1 MMTNTMNKSNGSQF
15 GPRQRIGNKGT
26 EEMFSLRDIIDIFLD
41 NWKWFVLSVI
51 VCVGLARLYLA
62 SRSYVYQRQAV
73 MLVKDDS
80 SSPGG
85 RRSNIS
91 TDALM
96 QLNGVLAGTSVKNEV
111 YILHSFQLSQE
122 VARNLHLDVL
132 YNFKNRLKNIS
143 LYKNNRPVTVEFLQP
158 FLAPVTF
165 SMDIKSAKE
174 CFIHDVKMGKPLK
187 KSSYTGTARLG
198 QMLQTPF

>member
-1 MMTNTMNKSNGSQF
+1 M
-15 GPRQRIGNKGT
+15 GPRQRMAGGKKT
-26 EEMFSLRDIIDIFLD
+26 EEMFSLRDVLDTFLD

-73 MLVKDDS
+73 MLVKDDASGGS
-80 SSPGG
+80 S

-111 YILHSFQLSQE
+111 YILHSFQLSKE
-122 VARNLHLDVL
+122 VARNLHLDVM
-132 YNFKNRLKNIS
+132 YNFKKRLKNAKLVLCKLQRLS
-143 LYKNNRPVTVEFLQP
+143 LKAHHRPFP
-158 FLAPVTF
+158 FWPVRN
-165 SMDIKSAKE
+165 
-174 CFIHDVKMGKPLK
+174 H
-187 KSSYTGTARLG
+187 
-198 QMLQTPF
+198 

>member
-1 MMTNTMNKSNGSQF
+1 MMTNSMENRVAGLQG
-15 GPRQRIGNKGT
+15 GPRQRMGGRKT
-26 EEMFSLRDIIDIFLD
+26 EEMFSLRDILDIFLD

-62 SRSYVYQRQAV
+62 SQSYVYQRQAV
-73 MLVKDDS
+73 MLVKDDAS
-80 SSPGG
+80 GAGG

-122 VARNLHLDVL
+122 VAKNLHLDVM
-132 YNFKNRLKNIS
+132 YNFKKGLRNIS
-143 LYKNNRPVTVEFLQP
+143 LYDNRPVTIDFLQP
-158 FLAPVTF
+158 FTAPVTF
-165 SMDIKSAKE
+165 SMDIKSAQE
-174 CFIHDVKMGKPLK
+174 CSIYDVKMGSPMKE
-187 KSSYTGTARLG
+187 SSYTGKVRMG
-198 QMLQTPF
+198 QTL